1 MKSTFVLTAAGAAL
15 LVSASIASAQ
25 QQTHGAPPSARA
37 IMQQN
42 ANDSAQSTTDMS
54 YGGVVDT
61 YGDTGAANGPPS
73 PAAGTV
79 PTSDKSAKP
88 ATQQTPS
95 HW

>member
-25 QQTHGAPPSARA
+25 QTRGAPPSART

-54 YGGVVDT
+54 YGGVLDT
-61 YGDTGAANGPPS
+61 YGDNGAANGPPS

-79 PTSDKSAKP
+79 PTSDKNAKP